1 MKRYE
6 MLKSILKTG
15 SRGVIVIRPDPD
27 SLASALALRVL
38 FKKNRAV
45 ADIALYEPITRIENR
60 NMVRL
65 LHIPVLPF
73 KAAILPSYDLLCTV
87 DAQPDQFPDLEV
99 KQWDIVIDHHPLVP
113 GRSYAFSDIRSD
125 MGATSSIMVDY
136 LDFARIRI
144 TERIATALCY
154 GITTDTDYFQR
165 SGSRKDA
172 LAFSRLFPNA
182 DHQLLRL
189 IEAIE
194 IQRRNLF
201 YFNLAYQRLEVNNNR
216 AIVHI
221 GGADSADIAVSV
233 ADFFARVS
241 GINFVAISCFA
252 NEKLVI
258 IFRSRSKRRDA
269 GKIANIH
276 FSEFGMGGG
285 HRTAA
290 RAEIPI
296 ENLPPEARVYSF
308 DSIEK
313 FIEKRMT
320 RPGNPGAGS

>member
-6 MLKSILKTG
+6 ALKSILKTA
-15 SRGVIVIRPDPD
+15 SRGMIVIRPDPD
-27 SLASALALRVL
+27 SLASALALRML
-38 FKKNRAV
+38 FKKNRAS
-45 ADIALYEPITRIENR
+45 ADIGLYEPITRIENR
-60 NMVRL
+60 NMVKL

-87 DAQPDQFPDLEV
+87 DAQPDQFPDLEGRP
-99 KQWDIVIDHHPLVP
+99 WDIVIDHHPLVP
-113 GRSYAFSDIRSD
+113 GRSYAFSDIRPD

-136 LDFARIRI
+136 LDVAGIRI
-144 TERIATALCY
+144 TQRVATALCY
-154 GITTDTDYFQR
+154 GITTDTDSFQR

-189 IEAIE
+189 IEAVE
-194 IQRRNLF
+194 IQRRHLF
-201 YFNLAYQRLEVNNNR
+201 YFNLAYQRLEVNKNR

-221 GGADSADIAVSV
+221 GAAESADIAVNV

-241 GINFVAISCFA
+241 GINFVGVSCFA

-296 ENLPPEARVYSF
+296 EKLPPEAKAYSF

-320 RPGNPGAGS
+320 RQGKPGGGS